1 MARVWMVF
9 LLLARSDQIRLNESA
24 PTSLCLRDLNLN
36 FILGLPSLPL
46 FHL

>member
-9 LLLARSDQIRLNESA
+9 LLLARSDQIELNESA
-24 PTSLCLRDLNLN
+24 PTSLCLRDLN